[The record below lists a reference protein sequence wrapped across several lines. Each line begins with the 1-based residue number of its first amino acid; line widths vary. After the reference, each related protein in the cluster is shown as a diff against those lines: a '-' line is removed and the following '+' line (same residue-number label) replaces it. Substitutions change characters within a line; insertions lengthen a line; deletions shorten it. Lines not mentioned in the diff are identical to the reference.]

1 MRVVVGLVLRFG
13 LVQPEG
19 PDARLVVVLP
29 ALLPHEL
36 ACRGVGGVVEDRGLL
51 EAHLHVDAGLGAHEQ
66 VRVAHLLVV
75 LRRERDLGP
84 HRDHEL
90 DAHGRELGDR
100 GRRVREVL
108 LVEAEVPHPR
118 PVEEV
123 ADDHVERQSPAP
135 VLAGHLE
142 QLLGVPIAQL
152 ALPEA
157 ESVLRH
163 RRRAARRRGV
173 RAHDLC
179 GRVAGGDP
187 VVELAGRRG
196 VPLRPVPRERRPAD
210 ARVVPEEPVPRAGQH
225 ERHARLGVAV
235 RQLERAALEVEQVL
249 LVPTH
254 PEQLLAGVGHEGR
267 RHGVV
272 AAGDRVEPAGL
283 QPQAATGRQLREQVP
298 AVRAPEL
305 ELAPRHVDVHVGGVV
320 HADGP

>member
-1 MRVVVGLVLRFG
+1 MSTPLSERTSRF
-13 LVQPEG
+13 
-19 PDARLVVVLP
+19 AS
-29 ALLPHEL
+29 
-36 ACRGVGGVVEDRGLL
+36 
-51 EAHLHVDAGLGAHEQ
+51 
-66 VRVAHLLVV
+66 AHLLVV

-90 DAHGRELGDR
+90 DAHGRELGDH

-142 QLLGVPIAQL
+142 QLL
-152 ALPEA
+152 
-157 ESVLRH
+157 
-163 RRRAARRRGV
+163 RRSNSAACTARSRSPYSGIIGGRPGRRGV

-187 VVELAGRRG
+187 VVQLAGRRG
-196 VPLRPVPRERRPAD
+196 VPLRPVPPERRPAD

-249 LVPTH
+249 LVLTH

-283 QPQAATGRQLREQVP
+283 QPQAATGRQLREQGP